1 VETIISHFPGGQILI
16 LHHHH
21 HHQQQQQQQQ
31 VIIALFQ
38 LLPSITQGMPLLLS
52 SFSNT
57 LEACC
62 N

>member
-21 HHQQQQQQQQ
+21 HHQQQQQQQ

>member
-21 HHQQQQQQQQ
+21 HHHQQQQQQQ

-38 LLPSITQGMPLLLS
+38 LLPSITQG
-52 SFSNT
+52 
-57 LEACC
+57 
-62 N
+62 

>member
-38 LLPSITQGMPLLLS
+38 LLPSITQG
-52 SFSNT
+52 
-57 LEACC
+57 
-62 N
+62 